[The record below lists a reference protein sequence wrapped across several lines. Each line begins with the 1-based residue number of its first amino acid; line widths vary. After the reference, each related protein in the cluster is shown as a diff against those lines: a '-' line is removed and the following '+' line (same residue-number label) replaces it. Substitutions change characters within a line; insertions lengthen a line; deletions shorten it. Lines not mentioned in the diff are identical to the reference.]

1 MLNIFIFIFSYLIC
15 ALNPAIILSKK
26 VIGTDI
32 RKVGSGNAGTTNAIR
47 TMGKG
52 WGALVFILDCSK
64 VIIAYIIMLVLV
76 KISGKEILATYKSFY
91 LVGAILGHC
100 YPVYYEFKGGK
111 GVAAM
116 LISSLL
122 ILTKPA
128 IVCIIVGIIVIVISR
143 MVSLGSVSAIALFAI
158 MVLVMEPSYA
168 IAVCLAA
175 LVIIYKHRGNIKRIV
190 NKEENKL
197 F

>member
-1 MLNIFIFIFSYLIC
+1 MLNVIIFIFSYLIC
-15 ALNPAIILSKK
+15 SINPAIILSKK

-52 WGALVFILDCSK
+52 WGALVFILDCFK
-64 VIIAYIIMLVLV
+64 VVVAYWVMLLLV
-76 KISGKEILATYKSFY
+76 NIFKDGTTPISESFY
-91 LVGAILGHC
+91 LVGSIIGHC
-100 YPVYYEFKGGK
+100 YPVYYNFKGGK

-116 LISSLL
+116 LIACSIIS
-122 ILTKPA
+122 TKPA
-128 IVCIIVGIIVIVISR
+128 LVCIIVGVIIIIVSR
-143 MVSLGSVSAIALFAI
+143 MVSLGSVSAIGLFAI
-158 MVLVMEPSYA
+158 MTVVMNPKYA
-168 IAVCLAA
+168 IAVVIVAF
-175 LVIIYKHRGNIKRIV
+175 VIIYKHRANIKRII

>member
-1 MLNIFIFIFSYLIC
+1 MLNIFVFISAYLIC
-15 ALNPAIILSKK
+15 AINPAIILSKR

-32 RKVGSGNAGTTNAIR
+32 RKVGSGNAGTTNALR

-52 WGALVFILDCSK
+52 WGILVFLLDSFK
-64 VIIAYIIMLVLV
+64 VVVAYWAMLLLTKVF
-76 KISGKEILATYKSFY
+76 GEGATAGAKSFY
-91 LVGAILGHC
+91 LVGAIIGHC

-116 LISSLL
+116 IIASSF
-122 ILTKPA
+122 IAAKPA
-128 IVCIIVGIIVIVISR
+128 LVCIIVGIIIIIVGR

-158 MVLVMEPSYA
+158 MILVMEPKYA
-168 IAVCLAA
+168 IAVVIAA
-175 LVIIYKHRGNIKRIV
+175 GIIIYKHRANIKRII
-190 NKEENKL
+190 NKEENRL

>member
-1 MLNIFIFIFSYLIC
+1 MLNIFIFVCVYLIC
-15 ALNPAIILSKK
+15 AINPAIILSKK

-52 WGALVFILDCSK
+52 WGILVFLLDSFK
-64 VIIAYIIMLVLV
+64 VVVAYWLMLIVANLFGDG
-76 KISGKEILATYKSFY
+76 ITAASKSFY
-91 LVGAILGHC
+91 LVGAIIGHC

-116 LISSLL
+116 IIACSF
-122 ILTKPA
+122 IAPKPA
-128 IVCIIVGIIVIVISR
+128 LVCIIVGVIIIIVGR

-158 MVLVMEPSYA
+158 MMLVMEPQYA
-168 IAVCLAA
+168 IAVVIAA
-175 LVIIYKHRGNIKRIV
+175 AIIIYKHRANIKRII
-190 NKEENKL
+190 NKEENRL